1 MEFEKSSNGQFKG
14 LSMIIATVTS
24 NAMPYVNI
32 GLSLIT
38 VYASLPIEADLGF
51 SFIGVMESRYA

>member
-1 MEFEKSSNGQFKG
+1 V
-14 LSMIIATVTS
+14 IIARATPNVV
-24 NAMPYVNI
+24 PYVNI

>member
-1 MEFEKSSNGQFKG
+1 
-14 LSMIIATVTS
+14 MIIARATPNV
-24 NAMPYVNI
+24 MPYVNI

>member
-1 MEFEKSSNGQFKG
+1 MF
-14 LSMIIATVTS
+14 ARVTP
-24 NAMPYVNI
+24 NVMPFVNI

>member
-1 MEFEKSSNGQFKG
+1 
-14 LSMIIATVTS
+14 MIIERGIPNV
-24 NAMPYVNI
+24 MPYVNI

-38 VYASLPIEADLGF
+38 VYAPLPIEADLGF